1 MTNALLLFQQINL
14 REYYNTL
21 KTTKVNFEKLLG

>member
-1 MTNALLLFQQINL
+1 MHSLFSNKYTYP
-14 REYYNTL
+14 EYYNTL